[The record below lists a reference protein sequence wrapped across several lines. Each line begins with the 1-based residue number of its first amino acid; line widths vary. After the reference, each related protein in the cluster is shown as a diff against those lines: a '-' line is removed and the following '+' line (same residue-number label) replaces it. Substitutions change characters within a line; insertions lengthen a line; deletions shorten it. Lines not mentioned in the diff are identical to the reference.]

1 MDSKYLFD
9 LRGILT
15 GLPDSKV
22 DSFIQYSNSVALLFY
37 IIATF
42 LSRERFILLKSV
54 FLFFLKRFFII
65 CLANLIIF
73 LSFLFNC
80 YLYVH

>member
-9 LRGILT
+9 LIGILI

-22 DSFIQYSNSVALLFY
+22 DSFIQYSNSVVLLFS

-42 LSRERFILLKSV
+42 LSRERFILLKSG
-54 FLFFLKRFFII
+54 FLFFLKRII
-65 CLANLIIF
+65 YSKTI
-73 LSFLFNC
+73 
-80 YLYVH
+80 